1 MDLGRSSRKGIDV
14 EGPRTLSRQE
24 QSAGATTARVII
36 VQRRMTHY
44 RLPLF
49 ERLRNL
55 LAENSIPLQ
64 VLVGEAHEAEL
75 SKNDG
80 GCLPW
85 AIDLPTRYFLGGRLC
100 WQPFGQYLRR
110 GDLVIVAQENR
121 LLYNLWLLRPW
132 RAYAVAFWGHGR
144 NFQSKGGSHWRERFK
159 RWITN
164 KVDWWFCYTELSRDA
179 VLAAGF
185 AADRITVL
193 NNSIDT
199 AELEQLRRDV
209 SSDQVE
215 RLRRSLGLGRGPVG
229 VFLGSLT
236 AEKRLPFL
244 FEACL
249 RIRETITDFQLVV
262 IGDGPLRPEV
272 SSFAALHPDWV
283 RYVGGRQGRDKVL
296 HALLGD
302 VLLMPGMVGLV
313 VLDAF
318 VLGLPIITT
327 DCGIHSPEIA
337 YLEHG
342 VNGLVAEDEPAGFA
356 QAVGDVVMDR
366 ARLESLKAAALL
378 SAGRYSVQAMA
389 DRFATGIMTARACCA
404 DEPRTLR
411 GRGR

>member
-1 MDLGRSSRKGIDV
+1 M
-14 EGPRTLSRQE
+14 EGPHTLSRAE
-24 QSAGATTARVII
+24 QVAAAAAARVII

-49 ERLRNL
+49 ERLREL
-55 LAENSIPLQ
+55 LADKTIPLV
-64 VLVGEAHEAEL
+64 VLAGKAHETEL
-75 SKNDG
+75 SKNDSG
-80 GCLPW
+80 NLSW

-100 WQPFGQYLRR
+100 WQPFGQYVRP
-110 GDLVIVAQENR
+110 GDLVIVTQENR

-144 NFQSKGGSHWRERFK
+144 NFQSKGGGHWRERFK

-185 AADRITVL
+185 PAARITVL
-193 NNSIDT
+193 NNAIDT

-209 SSDQVE
+209 TSNEVDG
-215 RLRRSLGLGRGPVG
+215 LRRSLGLGSGPIG

-249 RIRETITDFQLVV
+249 RIRQTITGFQLVV
-262 IGDGPLRPEV
+262 IGDGPMREEV
-272 SSFAALHPDWV
+272 SGFAGNHPDWV

-342 VNGLVAEDEPAGFA
+342 VNGLVTEDTPTAFA
-356 QAVGDVVMDR
+356 QVVGDVVTDR
-366 ARLESLKAAALL
+366 RRLESLRASAHS
-378 SAGRYSVQAMA
+378 SAGRYSIQAMA
-389 DRFATGIMTARACCA
+389 DRFAKGIMETQGHRRGGAEA
-404 DEPRTLR
+404 LR
-411 GRGR
+411 G

>member
-1 MDLGRSSRKGIDV
+1 
-14 EGPRTLSRQE
+14 
-24 QSAGATTARVII
+24 
-36 VQRRMTHY
+36 MTHY

-49 ERLRNL
+49 ERLREL
-55 LAENSIPLQ
+55 LADKAIPLV
-64 VLVGEAHEAEL
+64 VLAGKAHETEL
-75 SKNDG
+75 SKNDSG
-80 GCLPW
+80 NLSW

-100 WQPFGQYLRR
+100 WQPFGQYVRP
-110 GDLVIVAQENR
+110 GDLVIVTQENR

-164 KVDWWFCYTELSRDA
+164 KVDWWFCYTALSRDA

-185 AADRITVL
+185 PADRITVL
-193 NNSIDT
+193 NNAIDT

-209 SSDQVE
+209 TSNEVDG
-215 RLRRSLGLGRGPVG
+215 LRRSLGLGSGPIG

-249 RIRETITDFQLVV
+249 RIRQTITGFQLVV
-262 IGDGPLRPEV
+262 IGDGPMREEV
-272 SSFAALHPDWV
+272 SGFAGNHPDWV

-342 VNGLVAEDEPAGFA
+342 VNGLVTEDTPTAFA
-356 QAVGDVVMDR
+356 QVVGDVVTDR
-366 ARLESLKAAALL
+366 RRLESLRASAHS
-378 SAGRYSVQAMA
+378 SAGSYSIQAMA
-389 DRFATGIMTARACCA
+389 DRFAKGIMETQGHRRGGAEA
-404 DEPRTLR
+404 LR
-411 GRGR
+411 G